1 MGRANGGTA
10 RVIAMALALGTACAG
25 GGGGAP
31 SRAEETPK
39 PDLFP
44 GMSAGLERQL
54 AERRRAALARGAEM
68 KALGIDPF
76 EGEATQS
83 RLTELGIPSL
93 GGCTTEK
100 GRLHRE
106 PALRAHRQLRP
117 KDFRSREPR
126 SADPNQTYEVLARRA
141 VIASVFVSCTLE
153 TETQRSPSGGFEVRA
168 QGARFNAF
176 FDAEMS
182 WLNPRQR
189 SDAPTLLHAQL
200 HFDLA
205 DLVAREANRNPWISE
220 IVGRGTSRD
229 AAEGDFALHWA
240 GRLGRL
246 QTELRRFE
254 TQLDRETAQ
263 GWDPGAQVRWVRL
276 VREGLPAVRAALPR
290 G

>member
-1 MGRANGGTA
+1 MGRPKRGVAC
-10 RVIAMALALGTACAG
+10 VIALALGTACAG
-25 GGGGAP
+25 SGNPTAP
-31 SRAEETPK
+31 APEAAAK

-44 GMSAGLERQL
+44 EMTAGLERQL
-54 AERRRAALARGAEM
+54 EERRRAALARGAEM

-76 EGEATQS
+76 EGELTQS

-106 PALRAHRQLRP
+106 PALRAHRQLRAE
-117 KDFRSREPR
+117 DFRSREPR
-126 SADPNQTYEVLARRA
+126 SPDPTQTYEVLSRRA
-141 VIASVFVSCTLE
+141 VIPSVFVSCTME
-153 TETQRSPSGGFEVRA
+153 TETQRSARGGFEVRA
-168 QGARFNAF
+168 RSARFTAF

-189 SDAPTLLHAQL
+189 ADAPTLLHAQL

-205 DLVAREANRNPWISE
+205 NLMALEANRNPWFSE
-220 IVGRGTSRD
+220 IVGEGTTRD
-229 AAEGDFALHWA
+229 AAEGDFTLRWA

-246 QTELRRFE
+246 QSELRRFE

-263 GWDPGAQVRWVRL
+263 GWDTGAQAQWVLR